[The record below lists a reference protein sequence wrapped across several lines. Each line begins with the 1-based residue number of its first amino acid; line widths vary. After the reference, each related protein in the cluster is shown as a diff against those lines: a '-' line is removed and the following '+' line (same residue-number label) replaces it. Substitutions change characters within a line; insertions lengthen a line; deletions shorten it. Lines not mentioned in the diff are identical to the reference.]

1 MQTTELLRQ
10 KLLSDFPVPIS
21 PYCIIDSFPLA
32 VCKFGR
38 ARYCKVF
45 RNHGADYGKCPSKK
59 ETYFGY
65 KVHALITLKATLLH
79 LRSHQPP
86 QTTAK
91 GYGIWWTIVQI
102 SQF

>member
-38 ARYCKVF
+38 APTAK
-45 RNHGADYGKCPSKK
+45 
-59 ETYFGY
+59 YFAIM
-65 KVHALITLKATLLH
+65 VLITENALLKRKL
-79 LRSHQPP
+79 
-86 QTTAK
+86 
-91 GYGIWWTIVQI
+91 I
-102 SQF
+102 SVTKYMH

>member
-32 VCKFGR
+32 LCKFGR

-65 KVHALITLKATLLH
+65 KVHALITLRVTGSGGQLFKFHSFSRQGLC
-79 LRSHQPP
+79 R
-86 QTTAK
+86 
-91 GYGIWWTIVQI
+91 
-102 SQF
+102 

>member
-38 ARYCKVF
+38 ARYCKAV
-45 RNHGADYGKCPSKK
+45 GKGVGNSFLQKK
-59 ETYFGY
+59 TRHFQNQYRP
-65 KVHALITLKATLLH
+65 TLH
-79 LRSHQPP
+79 REQS
-86 QTTAK
+86 
-91 GYGIWWTIVQI
+91 
-102 SQF
+102 